1 MAVFALYEE
10 RLAKQIKRGSAGQSR
25 TFFEAFNTV
34 YLEKSTFDIHNL

>member
-10 RLAKQIKRGSAGQSR
+10 RLAKQIKRGSAGLSR
-25 TFFEAFNTV
+25 TFFKAFNTV